1 MMTKSFQDILR
12 QRTSQSPQILDVID
26 SYDDPFKKICYIR
39 HPEGYVVPVET
50 NSPQQASDIA
60 KNSSF
65 EDARK
70 RSEEPQKIQDEHTY
84 SKTSSALWGA
94 TDGATSGL
102 SEKLG
107 ALLYTSLWLNQFS
120 NYEDTGIKAEAP
132 PHWNDTKTTYKTAK
146 KQLRQMRRDAERS
159 NPKTYLMGNL
169 AGSTILPGTREL
181 KGVSLLAKGLKKISG
196 NGLKK
201 VVGRTLASAGEG
213 AAYGAIEAYGH
224 DDPISTGALSG
235 AGGAA
240 LGNLAGETIFNPAVQ
255 HYLSSFAKNPIPKLL
270 NATEDQI
277 KGLNNE
283 VQKSGITYGQPFKQD
298 IMDYSSRNLPQNYS
312 PQFQENIK
320 AFRDDLNKI
329 ADDNI
334 PVSEIRTLA
343 DRSRQLAKNTPIEE
357 RQYFDNIGNRVDR
370 KGANPREGEFAS
382 GEDAAFAIYHQLN
395 AVKEWL
401 EKADAIQRMIDRGE
415 LRFHSPH
422 ENNGGHSQSLLK
434 QLEKQ
439 QFKFTPDEVES
450 FNILY
455 DGTPLQKWLQPL
467 TEEFAGSKN
476 SFGYA
481 ARKQIHEKAIQPVAK
496 KFSNLLAEKNNR
508 ELLGLALKGG
518 DKKAVEEAPN
528 MMQKIFNA
536 YGPEVA
542 SYWGQKWLEDKLE
555 NSQP

>member
-1 MMTKSFQDILR
+1 MTKSFQDILR

-70 RSEEPQKIQDEHTY
+70 RAEEPQKIQDEHTY

-107 ALLYTSLWLNQFS
+107 ALLYTNAWLNRLYDYAQ
-120 NYEDTGIKAEAP
+120 NEATVETMP
-132 PHWNDTKTTYKTAK
+132 KWDDAKTIYKTAK
-146 KQLRQMRRDAERS
+146 NELRQMRRDAERS

-169 AGSTILPGTREL
+169 AGSTILPGTQEL
-181 KGVSLLAKGLKKISG
+181 KGVSQLAKGLEKISG

-201 VVGRTLASAGEG
+201 VAGRTLASAGEG
-213 AAYGAIEAYGH
+213 AVYGAIEAYGH

-255 HYLSSFAKNPIPKLL
+255 RYLSSF
-270 NATEDQI
+270 
-277 KGLNNE
+277 
-283 VQKSGITYGQPFKQD
+283 
-298 IMDYSSRNLPQNYS
+298 
-312 PQFQENIK
+312 
-320 AFRDDLNKI
+320 
-329 ADDNI
+329 
-334 PVSEIRTLA
+334 
-343 DRSRQLAKNTPIEE
+343 
-357 RQYFDNIGNRVDR
+357 
-370 KGANPREGEFAS
+370 
-382 GEDAAFAIYHQLN
+382 
-395 AVKEWL
+395 
-401 EKADAIQRMIDRGE
+401 
-415 LRFHSPH
+415 
-422 ENNGGHSQSLLK
+422 
-434 QLEKQ
+434 
-439 QFKFTPDEVES
+439 
-450 FNILY
+450 
-455 DGTPLQKWLQPL
+455 
-467 TEEFAGSKN
+467 
-476 SFGYA
+476 
-481 ARKQIHEKAIQPVAK
+481 AK